1 MKYAIIFFSSLLFL
15 LLMPDNVTAQKNEA
29 EIHFI
34 DVGQADSILVIHG
47 DKSMLIDAGDNG
59 DGDIVTDY
67 IKKIGIDQLNYV
79 VATHPHHDHI
89 GGMDD
94 VLKTFEVGKLIMPDV
109 SYPTAHYKALQRVIK
124 KKKISVM
131 YAEEGKKFKLGQDV
145 NVQILSPQKRAEYE
159 DFNDYSAVLRLR
171 HNQNTFLLMGD
182 AGVEVEKNMM
192 SSIKKKHLSSDVLK
206 LGHHGADSATSELFL
221 STVSPEAAV
230 ISVGRNNRYHFPD
243 DNVLKKLKSQNI
255 PILRTDQIGTIIATS
270 DGKHIVFHTDN
281 SFISQN
287 KEK

>member
-1 MKYAIIFFSSLLFL
+1 MKYVAILFSWLLLLSLL
-15 LLMPDNVTAQKNEA
+15 PHNVTANPNEA

-34 DVGQADSILVIHG
+34 DVGQADCILVTHG

-59 DGDIVTDY
+59 DGDTVTKY
-67 IKKIGIDQLNYV
+67 IKKLGIEKLNYV

-89 GGMDD
+89 GGMDEL
-94 VLKTFEVGKLIMPDV
+94 LKAFEVGEIIMPNV
-109 SYPTAHYKALQRVIK
+109 SYPTGHYKTLNRLIK
-124 KKKISVM
+124 KNEISVLYAEKGKKI
-131 YAEEGKKFKLGQDV
+131 KLGDI

-171 HNQNTFLLMGD
+171 HKQNTFLLMGD

-192 SSIKKKHLSSDVLK
+192 SSMKKKHLASDVLK

-221 STVSPEAAV
+221 KTVSPEAAV
-230 ISVGRNNRYHFPD
+230 ISVGRNNRYDFPD
-243 DNVLKKLKSQNI
+243 DSVLQRLKSQNI
-255 PILRTDQIGTIIATS
+255 PILRTDQIGTLIAKS
-270 DGKHIVFHTDN
+270 DGKHIVFHTEN

>member
-1 MKYAIIFFSSLLFL
+1 MKYIAIFFSSLLLL
-15 LLMPDNVTAQKNEA
+15 LLMPTSATAQMNEA

-47 DKSMLIDAGDNG
+47 DKSMLVDAGDNG
-59 DGDIVTDY
+59 DGDIVTEY
-67 IKKIGIDQLNYV
+67 IKRIGIEELDYV

-89 GGMDD
+89 GGMDE
-94 VLKTFEVGKLIMPDV
+94 VLKAFKVGKLIMPDV
-109 SYPTAHYKALQRVIK
+109 SYPTYHYKALQRVIK

-131 YAEEGKKFKLGQDV
+131 YAEEGKKIKLGQDV
-145 NVQILSPQKRAEYE
+145 YVHILSPQKRAEYE

-171 HNQNTFLLMGD
+171 HKQNTFLLMGD

-192 SSIKKKHLSSDVLK
+192 SSLKKKQLSSDILK

-221 STVSPEAAV
+221 NTVSPEAAV

-243 DNVLKKLKSQNI
+243 TNVLQRLKLQNI